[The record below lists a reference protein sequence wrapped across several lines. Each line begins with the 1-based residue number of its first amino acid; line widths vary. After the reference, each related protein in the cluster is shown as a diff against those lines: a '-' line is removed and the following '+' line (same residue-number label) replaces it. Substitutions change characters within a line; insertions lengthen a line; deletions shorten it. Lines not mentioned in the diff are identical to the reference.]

1 MVENEIV
8 VYDRTWSVYCH
19 KNKTNGK
26 LYFGI
31 TSKLNVNDRWRNGG
45 GYNNSSHFYYAIK
58 KYGWN
63 GFDHIIIKNGL
74 LKNEAS
80 IYEICLIAYYDTCN
94 DKNGYNIQC
103 GGFLGNYGIKCSEKT
118 RLKITGK
125 NNIRSKP
132 VVCLNTKEHFE
143 SINLAAKKYKINHN
157 DIVNNCNSII
167 QYAGFINGEY
177 CKWLWE
183 LDYNSLSNT
192 EIEDILNKTVSI
204 TNSRMVICLNN
215 QKIFNSSAE
224 ASKYYNMSFA
234 SGIIKCCTKI
244 RSFSGVDENGENLVW
259 MYYDEFESLSSEE
272 KYNTL
277 NFNRTYKRRSIPTK
291 IICLNTLEIFNTC
304 KETGKYTTS
313 KDGKHLLV
321 NIDKNKPY
329 AKHPVTKE
337 ALYWMRL
344 KDYEEK
350 SDIEKKNLRDL
361 YYTGSFL
368 MPKIKKE
375 AV

>member
-1 MVENEIV
+1 
-8 VYDRTWSVYCH
+8 
-19 KNKTNGK
+19 
-26 LYFGI
+26 
-31 TSKLNVNDRWRNGG
+31 
-45 GYNNSSHFYYAIK
+45 
-58 KYGWN
+58 
-63 GFDHIIIKNGL
+63 
-74 LKNEAS
+74 
-80 IYEICLIAYYDTCN
+80 
-94 DKNGYNIQC
+94 
-103 GGFLGNYGIKCSEKT
+103 
-118 RLKITGK
+118 
-125 NNIRSKP
+125 
-132 VVCLNTKEHFE
+132 
-143 SINLAAKKYKINHN
+143 
-157 DIVNNCNSII
+157 
-167 QYAGFINGEY
+167 
-177 CKWLWE
+177 
-183 LDYNSLSNT
+183 
-192 EIEDILNKTVSI
+192 
-204 TNSRMVICLNN
+204 
-215 QKIFNSSAE
+215 
-224 ASKYYNMSFA
+224 
-234 SGIIKCCTKI
+234 
-244 RSFSGVDENGENLVW
+244 